1 MQRVD
6 LTTSSAEFL
15 AVFSS
20 LERIVAVPWNVR
32 RILDH
37 NFNTAETLVDL
48 TSLSRVTAVSCS
60 LSPVRCSSRALLP
73 AKPFPTVSQVGL
85 R

>member
-60 LSPVRCSSRALLP
+60 LSLVQGSRRVCLP
-73 AKPFPTVSQVGL
+73 AKPLPTVSQAGL
-85 R
+85 Q